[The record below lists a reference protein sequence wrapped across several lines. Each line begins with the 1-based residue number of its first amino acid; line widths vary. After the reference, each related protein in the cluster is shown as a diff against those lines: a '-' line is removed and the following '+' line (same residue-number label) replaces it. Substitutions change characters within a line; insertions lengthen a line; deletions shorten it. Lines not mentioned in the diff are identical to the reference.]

1 MLFGIVLGSIFLI
14 LSFLGLGSLPVNWAG
29 VIFILLAFILFIVE
43 VQVVGFGI
51 LGIGAI
57 LAFLLGSFLLLMGFL
72 DNSVWQGPLDLN
84 IIPIAVLLIV
94 ICGATGFYMYT
105 LVKSSKDKYP
115 QHRVD
120 PITGKQ
126 EEMKEGLHYLVGR
139 QGYVITVLN
148 PVGVVT
154 IGSESWSARS
164 TKGTSIPKGSAVSV
178 QSVEGAV
185 LYVDTIDSI
194 R

>member
-1 MLFGIVLGSIFLI
+1 M
-14 LSFLGLGSLPVNWAG
+14 
-29 VIFILLAFILFIVE
+29 
-43 VQVVGFGI
+43 
-51 LGIGAI
+51 
-57 LAFLLGSFLLLMGFL
+57 
-72 DNSVWQGPLDLN
+72 
-84 IIPIAVLLIV
+84 
-94 ICGATGFYMYT
+94 
-105 LVKSSKDKYP
+105 
-115 QHRVD
+115 
-120 PITGKQ
+120 
-126 EEMKEGLHYLVGR
+126 
-139 QGYVITVLN
+139 ITVLN

>member
-1 MLFGIVLGSIFLI
+1 
-14 LSFLGLGSLPVNWAG
+14 
-29 VIFILLAFILFIVE
+29 
-43 VQVVGFGI
+43 
-51 LGIGAI
+51 
-57 LAFLLGSFLLLMGFL
+57 
-72 DNSVWQGPLDLN
+72 
-84 IIPIAVLLIV
+84 
-94 ICGATGFYMYT
+94 MYT
-105 LVKSSKDKYP
+105 LVKSTKDKYP

-126 EEMKEGLHYLVGR
+126 EELKEGLHYLVGR

-164 TKGTSIPKGSAVSV
+164 TKGTSIPKGSAVLV